1 MGTSG
6 AVSQVAMV
14 SARGSSSSERATSS
28 LSQSDIIAQV
38 LAALQPQISG
48 AVQSAISSTTSTGSS
63 FNSAQRNSVVGS
75 RQANSFVGSRQANSV
90 VGSRQANSA
99 VGSLQT
105 TSVSGQSQ
113 ANLISSIIGKL
124 QPQISGAVNAALSSS
139 KQSSIGQVSVRPVPV
154 ARPRPTTYEARTV
167 SSNSGLTGART
178 VSSSSGLTGIFG
190 TTGENSVRI
199 ETPDFTT
206 VY

>member
-1 MGTSG
+1 
-6 AVSQVAMV
+6 MV
-14 SARGSSSSERATSS
+14 SARGSSSSDRASSS

-63 FNSAQRNSVVGS
+63 FNSAQRNSVTGS
-75 RQANSFVGSRQANSV
+75 RQTSSVIGSGQANSFIGSRQANSV
-90 VGSRQANSA
+90 VGSR
-99 VGSLQT
+99 
-105 TSVSGQSQ
+105 Q

-178 VSSSSGLTGIFG
+178 VSPSSGLTGIFG
-190 TTGENSVRI
+190 TA
-199 ETPDFTT
+199 
-206 VY
+206 